1 MKKTLSELLSLILI
15 TCAGTAG
22 AIVVGLLLYGGGVFN
37 PGSPGFSFVSFGVS
51 GSFIFAFYHVRG
63 LSETITAA
71 VIVSVI
77 QFIVA
82 SVWVTLL
89 NAGIWSFGVNLPVV
103 VLAFVYERKLERFQ
117 YLKFLV
123 AALTYGAMF
132 VLLTLVVSLLSGG
145 STPPALVFR
154 ENFMDGLSI
163 GCGIGLGVMA
173 AENLLHA
180 MHVPDAVHRHA

>member
-82 SVWVTLL
+82 SRWVTLL

-103 VLAFVYERKLERFQ
+103 VLAFVFERKLERFQ

-145 STPPALVFR
+145 STPASLDFRLNFIDVF
-154 ENFMDGLSI
+154 SI
-163 GCGIGLGVMA
+163 GFGIGMGVIAGEIVM
-173 AENLLHA
+173 HA
-180 MHVPDAVHRHA
+180 MHVADAVHRHA